1 MKLDKLLYRY
11 FKQIKNFG
19 VDMDIVRSA
28 DEVDSISGAVTPGDQ
43 IHYSTVGVLTTV
55 STEHWPGEN

>member
-1 MKLDKLLYRY
+1 MMKLDKLLYRY

-28 DEVDSISGAVTPGDQ
+28 DEVDSISGAVVPGDQ
-43 IHYSTVGVLTTV
+43 IHYSTVECSQPYRLNIGRV
-55 STEHWPGEN
+55 S